1 MFELVKKVFDLHS
14 STGTNEIKESEEFHT
29 YDNEEAEIAI
39 HMLSVFIEELKDKF
53 FPYFDTCT

>member
-1 MFELVKKVFDLHS
+1 MKKVFDLHS